1 MSRLSKRQY
10 QWRLMLVAVAYAALM
25 LLVWP
30 LARAV
35 DGFVLKLLLAL
46 TPMVPALYMF
56 ALFAARI
63 RDSDELEQRTHLIAL
78 GVAVAVTGALSLVG
92 GFLAA
97 THVLRFDGSI
107 LIWVLP
113 LMMVSYGMAH
123 LFVVRRYGGD
133 MFACDGDPGIPF
145 HTRALLVGLL
155 MAAIAVFAYFKQD
168 YFAWGML
175 TGIAGVLLIFGVARW
190 IGQRVRRAPL
200 AHDGEGLPR

>member
-1 MSRLSKRQY
+1 MSRLSNRQY
-10 QWRLMLVAVAYAALM
+10 QWRALIVATVYVALM

-30 LARAV
+30 LARTV

-46 TPMVPALYMF
+46 TPMVPVLYMF
-56 ALFAARI
+56 VLFAARI

-78 GVAVAVTGALSLVG
+78 GVAVAVTAALSLVG

-97 THVLRFDGSI
+97 AHVLTFDGSI

-133 MFACDGDPGIPF
+133 VFSCDGDSGIPF
-145 HTRALLVGLL
+145 HTRAFLVGLL
-155 MAAIAVFAYFKQD
+155 MAAIAMFAYFKHD
-168 YFAWGML
+168 YFTWGVL
-175 TGIAGVLLIFGVARW
+175 TGMAGVLMIYGVVRF
-190 IGQRVRRAPL
+190 IRHRVQRFAL
-200 AHDGEGLPR
+200 KHGGEGTPR